1 MAAASS
7 RRPPPAPG
15 PGPRAVKR
23 AVCLRRTVAFLE
35 KPTDAGYDR
44 HWKLEIRG
52 APDPGAA
59 PGAAPLPLERLVKR
73 IHVQLHETFQPPTQ
87 RTPVEAG
94 HQTRARR

>member
-7 RRPPPAPG
+7 TRPPAPG

-23 AVCLRRTVAFLE
+23 ALCLRRTVVFLD
-35 KPTDAGYDR
+35 KPTAAGYDR

-52 APDPGAA
+52 APGAA
-59 PGAAPLPLERLVKR
+59 ALPLERLVKR

-87 RTPVEAG
+87 RMPLEVGRQAYTSC
-94 HQTRARR
+94 